1 MDADI
6 RQGDLYW
13 IDLGDPVGSE
23 PGYRRPYVVVQNNVF
38 NSSRIATIVV
48 CALTTNLRRGGLP
61 GNVLLNPGEGGV
73 PNASVVNVIQLYTVN
88 KSELTEKIGALSS
101 LRIRKIL
108 AGIHLILEPRE
119 IDAGEGGE
127 M

>member
-1 MDADI
+1 M
-6 RQGDLYW
+6 
-13 IDLGDPVGSE
+13 GSE

-61 GNVLLNPGEGGV
+61 GNVLLNPVEGGV